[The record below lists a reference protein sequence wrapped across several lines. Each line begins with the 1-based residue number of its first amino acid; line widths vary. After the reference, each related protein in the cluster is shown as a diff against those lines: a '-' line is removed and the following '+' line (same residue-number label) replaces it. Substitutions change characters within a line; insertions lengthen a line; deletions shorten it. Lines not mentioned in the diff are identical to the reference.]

1 MGFTTE
7 MVPNVIVA
15 LKLEGLSFALGASMA
30 VRREALE
37 KIGGFPALVDYLADD
52 YQLGNK
58 VHRAGWRLALSDY
71 FVESVMHR
79 ERISNILSRQL
90 RWARTMRVS
99 RPGGYFASGLTQPF
113 PAALLA
119 LILSGFTASG
129 VVAAIILYAVRCL
142 TALLFS
148 RCYLR
153 DGVFPRW
160 LWLLPLRDMLAFATW
175 ILAFTGEKVR
185 WRGHLFRLLPDG
197 KIVELPDK
205 K

>member
-1 MGFTTE
+1 
-7 MVPNVIVA
+7 
-15 LKLEGLSFALGASMA
+15 MA

-37 KIGGFPALVDYLADD
+37 KIGGFAALVDYLADD

-58 VHRAGWRLALSDY
+58 VHRAGWRLTLSDY

-79 ERISNILSRQL
+79 ERISSILSRQL

-99 RPGGYFASGLTQPF
+99 RPGGFFASGLTQPF
-113 PAALLA
+113 PAALLVLIVSGWTFAGIAA
-119 LILSGFTASG
+119 LLLLF
-129 VVAAIILYAVRCL
+129 AVRCL
-142 TALLFS
+142 TALVFS

-160 LWLLPLRDMLAFATW
+160 FWLLPLRDLFAFITW
-175 ILAFTGEKVR
+175 TLAFTGQKVR
-185 WRGHLFRLLPDG
+185 WRGHLFRLLPGG